1 MTAALRERLR
11 AAFASECREHLSEI
25 RDIIAQGD
33 RGPLPRPRL
42 DDAFRRAHSLK
53 GAARA
58 VDLAEVQTIAHHL
71 ESLLAALRSL
81 PTPAPAGTW
90 GPSAAVLRA
99 GLDVI
104 EDLASGRGG
113 ADAGL
118 VARIEAQVTV
128 IEEVAGHG
136 SGRVTPPSRSA
147 MAAPQPEK
155 TAPVPT
161 PTPTPAPAPAPA
173 PAPTQPAAV
182 IPTPRP
188 APPVSPVT
196 GRTATPA
203 PAAGNARMTAL
214 RDKLRAAFASECREH
229 LEEIRTVLAEGDRAP
244 LPRPRLDDAF
254 RRAHSLK
261 GAARAVDLTDV
272 QTIAHH
278 LESLLAGLRALPN
291 PAPAGTWGP
300 SAAVLRAGLD
310 VIEDL
315 ASGRGSGDPAL
326 VARIEAQV
334 QAIEAVVHG
343 GAAGGAA
350 AVAAPTAPAPLA
362 HEPAT
367 VPTAAVPPAPA
378 VAPAA
383 AAAAAAPAPVR
394 PAPLRAA
401 PRPDLRARLLAAF
414 RPEAENHLISLR
426 NLLAALEGGG
436 TPPGGLDIAFRA
448 AHSLVGAARAVSLEG
463 IAGPAH
469 DLEQVL
475 GRGRRNE
482 VGQDV
487 MVAALRVAIGPMTAA
502 LAATQNPAPPPAPP
516 AAAADHTA
524 PPPAQAAPP
533 PTPPPEATPAT
544 QATHATHAPSTA
556 TAPTARAG
564 TLHEGQRP
572 FTAIPSTGDT
582 GIFTT
587 TDVFS
592 ARQHEEH
599 PTTSGL
605 RPITIGPSGSF
616 PAAPVTQAITNTTT
630 RTHAGQAL
638 PAAPVMPSAAS
649 LRVDAAALDELLGSA
664 EDAAGAHR
672 ANEALAAELRAVA
685 NASQRMRREWERL
698 RIKCAAEL
706 RGLGT
711 DPATRR
717 IARWLEQ
724 LDHGLAGLD
733 QSARAA
739 RTRHARLDGQGRLF
753 ASRLLS
759 GVRRVRTVPAAGVF
773 QGLGPMVRDLAR
785 ELGREVD
792 LRLEGLAVAA
802 DRLVL
807 EALKDPVMHLL
818 RNAIGHGLEDT
829 DQRLA
834 QGKPAAGRVELKIDA
849 RAGRLVVTISDDGRG
864 LDPQRIAA
872 RARQLGIPVP
882 EDPEDIG
889 RLIFAAGFSTS
900 ERITTLSGRGMGLSE
915 VEAAAVRLQG
925 TVSVK
930 GAPGRGCTFTIDVP
944 QALAAGHLVLL
955 KSRSA
960 VVAIPAAAVV
970 HLHRLPP
977 EAFSVQQGAPMVTIS
992 GISWPFAELGT
1003 LLRLEARAPL
1013 AAGGMISVV
1022 LLTSGE
1028 RLLAL
1033 GVDGFLDQR
1042 EAVVKDLPAPLAR
1055 SGPWIGGVVLED
1067 GTVALV
1073 VQPAA
1078 LLDAANGT
1086 GRAANPASALPAI
1099 GGLPDAEASAP
1110 IAAPAILVV
1119 DDSFTTRTLEKSILE
1134 AAGYRV
1140 TTAVDGAEALEI
1152 LQRDGAD
1159 LVVSDIEM
1167 PRLDGLALASI
1178 LKRDP
1183 RFAAMPVVL
1192 VTSLDRPGD
1201 RERGLA
1207 TGADAYVVKGRF
1219 DQHELLATVRQLL

>member
-11 AAFASECREHLSEI
+11 AAFASECREHLAEI
-25 RDIIAQGD
+25 RDVIAQGD
-33 RGPLPRPRL
+33 RGPLPRTRL

-58 VDLAEVQTIAHHL
+58 VDLVEVQTIAHHL
-71 ESLLAALRSL
+71 ESLLAAVRSL
-81 PTPAPAGTW
+81 PAPAPAGTW

-99 GLDVI
+99 GLDAI

-118 VARIEAQVTV
+118 VARIEAQVKV

-147 MAAPQPEK
+147 MVTPLPEK
-155 TAPVPT
+155 AA
-161 PTPTPAPAPAPA
+161 PAPAPAPA
-173 PAPTQPAAV
+173 PAQPAAA

-188 APPVSPVT
+188 SPPVSPVT

-203 PAAGNARMTAL
+203 PATGNARMTAL
-214 RDKLRAAFASECREH
+214 REKLRAAFASECREH
-229 LEEIRTVLAEGDRAP
+229 LEEIRTVLAEGDRGP

-278 LESLLAGLRALPN
+278 LESLLAGLRALPT

-310 VIEDL
+310 VIEDM

-350 AVAAPTAPAPLA
+350 VGPASADASPAA

-367 VPTAAVPPAPA
+367 VPTASVPPAPA
-378 VAPAA
+378 PVAPAA
-383 AAAAAAPAPVR
+383 PAPAR

-401 PRPDLRARLLAAF
+401 PKPDLRARLLAAF

-426 NLLAALEGGG
+426 NLLVALEGGG

-502 LAATQNPAPPPAPP
+502 LAATQIPAPLPSPPAP
-516 AAAADHTA
+516 AADHAA
-524 PPPAQAAPP
+524 PTQAAPP
-533 PTPPPEATPAT
+533 PPPPEAMPAA
-544 QATHATHAPSTA
+544 QATHATHAPTTA

-564 TLHEGQRP
+564 TPHEGQRP
-572 FTAIPSTGDT
+572 FTAIPSSGDT

-592 ARQHEEH
+592 ARPHGEP
-599 PTTSGL
+599 PTTAGM
-605 RPITIGPSGSF
+605 RPITVGPTGSF
-616 PAAPVTQAITNTTT
+616 PATPVTQAITNTTT
-630 RTHAGQAL
+630 RTLAGQAL
-638 PAAPVMPSAAS
+638 PAAPSMPSAAS

-706 RGLGT
+706 RALGT

-792 LRLEGLAVAA
+792 LRLEGLAVSA

-834 QGKPAAGRVELKIDA
+834 LGKPAAGRVELKIDA

-864 LDPQRIAA
+864 LDPQRISA

-1086 GRAANPASALPAI
+1086 GRVADPASALPAI

-1167 PRLDGLALASI
+1167 PRLDGLSLASI